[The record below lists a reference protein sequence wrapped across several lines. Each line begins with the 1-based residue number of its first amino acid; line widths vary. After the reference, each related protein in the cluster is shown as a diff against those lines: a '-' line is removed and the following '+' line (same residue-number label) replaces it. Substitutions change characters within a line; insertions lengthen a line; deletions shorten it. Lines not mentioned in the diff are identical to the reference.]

1 MYSNLAVVICH
12 GLYHT
17 PALYGPLMNVLRS
30 SGIETYCPQ
39 LPTSDLTKLNVGD
52 IAHPVFDLDPPGG
65 GYPQGKEEAEVVRQV
80 LKDLLDQ
87 GKDVLLL
94 AHSAGGWVATETA
107 VPEFQAKVRKEQ
119 GLPGG

>member
-1 MYSNLAVVICH
+1 
-12 GLYHT
+12 
-17 PALYGPLMNVLRS
+17 MNVLRS